1 MRPGEFYSLAARQ
14 GVNCA
19 SDLPQPITPSVRP
32 SSTYIYTPSEPSKA
46 NQTPKTPLKPGPLFD
61 GLAINMEEPRLDM
74 DVSEHEEQSP
84 EAAGEE
90 GSGIVSHE
98 PPQDM

>member
-1 MRPGEFYSLAARQ
+1 MRPGMFHSLAARNS
-14 GVNCA
+14 VNCA
-19 SDLPQPITPSVRP
+19 SILPQQITLSVTP
-32 SSTYIYTPSEPSKA
+32 SSTYIYTPPEPSKA
-46 NQTPKTPLKPGPLFD
+46 NQLLETPLKPGPLFD
-61 GLAINMEEPRLDM
+61 GLAINMEEPRSDT

-84 EAAGEE
+84 EPAGEE